1 MTSKIIVN
9 NIEADVGVSTITFG
23 SNIQGN
29 LIGNVTGNITGNVTG
44 NVAGNITGNVVGN
57 ITGNVNSSGVS
68 TITTLQTGAIQTV
81 AGKPIL
87 NSTGNIIQ
95 VVQGI
100 LNTSFT
106 CVSNGTA
113 TAITGLTATI
123 TPTSSSSKILVLV
136 SLSHSVTQAGT
147 TYGGFVRRNG
157 STNIQIP
164 SAAGSRQLCN
174 VPLTWAGDAN
184 QHNTFAWSVVD
195 SPATTSSTSY
205 GVYVINDNG
214 GTLFVNRSGTDQ
226 DNTTGKR
233 TISTITCFEITA

>member
-1 MTSKIIVN
+1 M
-9 NIEADVGVSTITFG
+9 STIKT
-23 SNIQGN
+23 N
-29 LIGNVTGNITGNVTG
+29 
-44 NVAGNITGNVVGN
+44 
-57 ITGNVNSSGVS
+57 
-68 TITTLQTGAIQTV
+68 AIQTV

-87 NSTGNIIQ
+87 NSTGSIIQ

-106 CVSNGTA
+106 CVSNGAA

-123 TPTSSSSKILVLV
+123 TPTSSSSNILVLV
-136 SLSHSVTQAGT
+136 SLSHSVSQAST

-214 GTLFVNRSGTDQ
+214 GTLFVNRTGNDQ

-233 TISTITCFEITA
+233 TISTITCLEITA